1 MASRTKTTME
11 ASRNNVKTWRVL
23 INPKNWDQKKY
34 EGEWNGPR
42 PEQKRFPQTKG
53 RAKMAVVP
61 LKNDRINFVI
71 SGKIVMRGYV
81 ESDGFLVGDAHKDEH
96 SCVIGTLRDRPW
108 DHRVNEYL
116 MVKIDEV
123 GLSIPIRHT
132 GQRTWAKM
140 PD

>member
-1 MASRTKTTME
+1 ME

-42 PEQKRFPQTKG
+42 PEQKRFAQTKG

-81 ESDGFLVGDAHKDEH
+81 ENDGFLVGDAHKDEH

-116 MVKIDEV
+116 WVKIDEV
-123 GLSIPIRHT
+123 LKEPELIRPT

-140 PD
+140 PH